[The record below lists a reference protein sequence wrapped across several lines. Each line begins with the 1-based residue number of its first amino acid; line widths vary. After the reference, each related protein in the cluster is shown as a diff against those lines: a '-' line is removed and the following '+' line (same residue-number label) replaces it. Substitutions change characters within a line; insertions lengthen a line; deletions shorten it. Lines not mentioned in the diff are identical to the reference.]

1 MKKVLA
7 VILIVCMLGLTGCVR
22 MVEITDE
29 ESETIAR
36 TAAWLLF
43 KYDKNYTENLIT
55 PVPTLSPTPVPTLS
69 PSPTPVPETQLPAV
83 DAPAQDVTE
92 GEQETVDSLPEFNAS
107 VDEVLGLS
115 DIRLE
120 YDGYEL
126 YDSYTFDSFS
136 VEPKKPEHCLL
147 LVFLQLQN
155 TSDEDVAVNILELQ
169 PKCRLY
175 VDITEQLAP
184 MRTVLLNDFQYLVTE
199 IPAGESYNSTLV
211 FEVGKDF
218 SPETLDLFV
227 SVGENTAHMNLQ

>member
-7 VILIVCMLGLTGCVR
+7 VILIICMLGLTGCVR

-43 KYDKNYTENLIT
+43 KYDKNYTENLVTPIPT
-55 PVPTLSPTPVPTLS
+55 ATPIPVPTETPT
-69 PSPTPVPETQLPAV
+69 PTPVPEVQEAPDNFAEPDIEG
-83 DAPAQDVTE
+83 DAPEEV
-92 GEQETVDSLPEFNAS
+92 SLPESDAS
-107 VDEVLGLS
+107 VDEVLGLG
-115 DIRLE
+115 DIILE

-136 VEPKKPEHCLL
+136 VEPKKPENCLML
-147 LVFLQLQN
+147 IFLQLQN
-155 TSDEDVAVNILELQ
+155 SGDGDAMVNLLEMQ

-175 VDITEQLAP
+175 VDISEQKVP
-184 MRTVLLNDFQYLVTE
+184 MRTVLLNDFQYLVAE
-199 IPAGESYNSTLV
+199 ITSGESYNSVLV
-211 FEVGKDF
+211 FEVEKEFAPD
-218 SPETLDLFV
+218 TLDLFI

>member
-1 MKKVLA
+1 
-7 VILIVCMLGLTGCVR
+7 MLGLTGCVR

-36 TAAWLLF
+36 TAAWLLL
-43 KYDKNYTENLIT
+43 KYDKNYTENLVT

-69 PSPTPVPETQLPAV
+69 PTPTPVPEVQVPTTDVPE
-83 DAPAQDVTE
+83 QDVTGSE
-92 GEQETVDSLPEFNAS
+92 KEEEISLPEFNAS
-107 VDEVLGLS
+107 VEEVIRLS

-136 VEPKKPEHCLL
+136 VEPKKPENCLM

-155 TSDEDVAVNILELQ
+155 TSDEDAMVNILELQ

-175 VDITEQLAP
+175 VDITEQLSP
-184 MRTVLLNDFQYLVTE
+184 KRTVLLNDFQYLVTE

-211 FEVGKDF
+211 FEVEKDF
-218 SPETLDLFV
+218 SPETLDLFI
-227 SVGENTAHMNLQ
+227 SVGESTAHMNLQ